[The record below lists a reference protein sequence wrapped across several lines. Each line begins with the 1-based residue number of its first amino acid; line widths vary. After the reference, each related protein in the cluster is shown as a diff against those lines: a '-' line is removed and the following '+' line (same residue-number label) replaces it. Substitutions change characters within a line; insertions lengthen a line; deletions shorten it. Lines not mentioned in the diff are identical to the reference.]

1 MASTGSAAGV
11 TTAEFAG
18 LIAARLDRL
27 PFSRSLWRLVFLISL
42 GGAFEFY
49 DLFLSPYVAPG
60 LVTSGIFANTTA
72 SLFAIN
78 GVGFFVFSAFAGM
91 FVGSIG
97 FGSIA
102 DRLGRRAIFISALLW
117 YSAATAIMAFQHTA
131 AGVDIWRF
139 IASIGVGLEQV
150 TIDTFLPELVPPK
163 ARGKAFAFCQVVQF
177 SVVPVVALL
186 GWLLVPRHPLGL
198 DGWRWVTLI
207 GSAGALASW
216 WLRRGLPESPR
227 WLALHGRNA
236 EAARVMSDIEDR
248 IARETRT
255 ALPEPGP
262 VAPAVAGRSRFVDLL
277 RPPYGKRT
285 LVMSIFNLMQTIGFY
300 GFGAWVPTLL
310 IAKGIHITTSLEYA
324 FIIAIANPVGPLL
337 GMLIADRIERKWQL
351 VCAGICIGA
360 FMFLFAQQANAAVII
375 AFGVLVTLSNNWMSF
390 TLHNYQ
396 GEIFPTRV
404 RGRAVGFVYA
414 WSRASA
420 AFAGL
425 LIGFFLREGGATGV
439 ALFIGAA
446 MLVMVITIGGFGP
459 RTRHLALE
467 EISR

>member
-1 MASTGSAAGV
+1 MIGVSSSSTG
-11 TTAEFAG
+11 TAS

-27 PFSRSLWRLVFLISL
+27 PLSRTVWRLIFLISL

-60 LVTSGIFANTTA
+60 LVASGMFANTTGG
-72 SLFAIN
+72 LFSVN

-91 FVGSIG
+91 FVGCLG

-102 DRLGRRAIFISALLW
+102 DRFGRRAIFITALLW
-117 YSAATAIMAFQHTA
+117 YSVCTAIMAFQHTA
-131 AGVDIWRF
+131 AGVDLWRF
-139 IASIGVGLEQV
+139 IASIGVGLEQT

-163 ARGKAFAFCQVVQF
+163 ERGKAFAFCQVVQF
-177 SVVPVVALL
+177 SVVPIVALL

-198 DGWRWVTLI
+198 EGWRWVTLI

-227 WLALHGRNA
+227 WLALHGRDSEA
-236 EAARVMSDIEDR
+236 ERVMSELEAR
-248 IARETRT
+248 IAADTQIPLPPPERLLPTR
-255 ALPEPGP
+255 
-262 VAPAVAGRSRFVDLL
+262 AGKSRFADIFQAPH
-277 RPPYGKRT
+277 RKQT
-285 LVMSIFNLMQTIGFY
+285 IVMSIFNLMQTIGFY

-324 FIIAIANPVGPLL
+324 FIIAIANPIGPLV
-337 GMLIADRIERKWQL
+337 GMLFADRIERKWQL
-351 VCAGICIGA
+351 VCSGIAIGA
-360 FMFLFAQQANAAVII
+360 FMFLFAHQDAPAVII
-375 AFGVLVTLSNNWMSF
+375 LFGVLVTLSNNWMSF

-396 GEIFPTRV
+396 GELFPTRI
-404 RGRAVGFVYA
+404 RGRAVGFVYG

-425 LIGFFLREGGATGV
+425 LIGFFLKQGGATGV

-446 MLVMVITIGGFGP
+446 MLVMTVTIGAFGP

-467 EISR
+467 EIAH

>member
-1 MASTGSAAGV
+1 MIGVSNSSAGTAS
-11 TTAEFAG
+11 

-27 PFSRSLWRLVFLISL
+27 PLSRTVWRLIFLISL

-60 LVTSGIFANTTA
+60 LVAGGMFANTTA
-72 SLFAIN
+72 GLFAIN

-91 FVGSIG
+91 FVGCIG

-102 DRLGRRAIFISALLW
+102 DRFGRRAIFITALLW
-117 YSAATAIMAFQHTA
+117 YSVCTAIMAFQHTA
-131 AGVDIWRF
+131 AGVDLWRF
-139 IASIGVGLEQV
+139 IASIGVGLEQT

-163 ARGKAFAFCQVVQF
+163 ERGKAFAFCQVVQF

-227 WLALHGRNA
+227 WLALHGRDTEA
-236 EAARVMSDIEDR
+236 ESVMSDLEAR
-248 IARETRT
+248 ISRDIQG
-255 ALPEPGP
+255 ALPAPGRP
-262 VAPAVAGRSRFVDLL
+262 LPARGGRSRFAEIF
-277 RPPYGKRT
+277 RPPHRKRT
-285 LVMSIFNLMQTIGFY
+285 IVMSVFNLMQTIGFY

-324 FIIAIANPVGPLL
+324 FVIAIANPVGPLV
-337 GMLIADRIERKWQL
+337 GMLFADRIERKWQL
-351 VCAGICIGA
+351 VWSGICIGT
-360 FMFLFAQQANAAVII
+360 FMFLFARQDAPAVII

-396 GEIFPTRV
+396 GELFPTRV
-404 RGRAVGFVYA
+404 RGRAVGFVYG

-425 LIGFFLREGGATGV
+425 LIGFFLKQGGATGV
-439 ALFIGAA
+439 ALFIGGA
-446 MLVMVITIGGFGP
+446 MLVMTVTIGAFGP

-467 EISR
+467 EIAH